1 MYKIVYYSEW
11 EDLESMGIA
20 RIQPGVATL
29 GGKVYAVGGEQGSQI
44 LANGEVYDPKV
55 NILNTKQTLWLLY
68 RFSKGEITN
77 LQNAKM
83 AL

>member
-1 MYKIVYYSEW
+1 MFYVIQKYSLELLIAFCYREW

-55 NILNTKQTLWLLY
+55 TIFNTIY
-68 RFSKGEITN
+68 I
-77 LQNAKM
+77 
-83 AL
+83 